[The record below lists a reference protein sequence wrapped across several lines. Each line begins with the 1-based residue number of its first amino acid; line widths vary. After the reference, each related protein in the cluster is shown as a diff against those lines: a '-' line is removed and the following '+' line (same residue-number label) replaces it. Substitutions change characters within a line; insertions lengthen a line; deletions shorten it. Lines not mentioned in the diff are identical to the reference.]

1 MSAVSIAEAW
11 PARGRPFT
19 VDDLDKL
26 PDDGRRYELLDGV
39 LVVSPRP
46 TTIHQLAATRLAT
59 LLENAC
65 PGDLCVLAEPA
76 VQLAADTEFDPDVV
90 VVRPEDVGGA
100 KLTSP
105 PLLVV
110 EVRSPRTALIDLNR
124 KKAAYQRF
132 GVRSYWIMDPDPQHP
147 SITVF
152 GLRDGRY
159 AQVIKVESSEVLQAE
174 HPFPVE
180 VVPARLLAGLPDRA
194 ATDRSD
200 STAG

>member
-19 VDDLDKL
+19 VVDLDKL

-46 TTIHQLAATRLAT
+46 TTVHQLAATKLAT

-65 PGDLCVLAEPA
+65 PDDLCVLVEPA
-76 VQLAADTEFDPDVV
+76 VQLSADTEFDPDVV
-90 VVRPEDVGGA
+90 VARQQDVGEA
-100 KLTSP
+100 KLTAP

-110 EVRSPRTALIDLNR
+110 EIRSPSTALIDLNR

-132 GVRSYWIMDPDPQHP
+132 GVQSYWIVAPDPREP
-147 SITVF
+147 SVTAF
-152 GLRDGRY
+152 ELRDGRY
-159 AQVIKVESSEVLQAE
+159 APLAQATSRE
-174 HPFPVE
+174 KLRAERPFPVE
-180 VVPARLLAGLPDRA
+180 VVPALLLAGLPDQPR
-194 ATDRSD
+194 T
-200 STAG
+200 

>member
-19 VDDLDKL
+19 VDV

-59 LLENAC
+59 LLDNAC
-65 PGDLCVLAEPA
+65 PGDLCVLAGPA
-76 VQLAADTEFDPDVV
+76 VQLTADTEFDPDVV
-90 VVRPEDVGGA
+90 VVQPDDLGGA

-124 KKAAYQRF
+124 KKAAYQKF

-147 SITVF
+147 SLTVF

-159 AQVIKVESSEVLQAE
+159 AQLIKMANGDVLRAE

-180 VVPARLLAGLPDRA
+180 VVPARLLAGRPDRA
-194 ATDRSD
+194 ETDPSG
-200 STAG
+200 SAAG